1 MGDDLELQDFFKLG
15 GAALAGGASYVG
27 AQDAIGAL
35 SQAGKDLSTAYGNVT
50 ADVKQRGEF
59 TPYTVTSGAGNVGLN
74 AGSVDLTPSS
84 VQTGLLGQAG
94 TMTSGLATGL
104 PNQSGLA
111 NQAFAGAGQALGANT
126 GAFAS
131 GLGGMYA
138 GMGEQQIANAQSP
151 AELQRLQTAMT
162 QQGLTASGQ
171 PSQGLLGLQGLTGQA
186 NFSGSG
192 ADVTGAYSGI
202 MPSQFSGNAGALAQQ
217 ALGQADLGAQA
228 QNVQGAFAGVN
239 APNVRTGA
247 GDFSQGLLAQAQQGL
262 SGETPTAQSVY
273 EQIRATQTP
282 EEERQRIALENR
294 LAAQGR
300 LGVQTDMY
308 GTTPEEFAMNKAQAE
323 ARNAASLQAMS
334 MADQL
339 ASSQQARAT
348 QLGQLGLSGEQI
360 QAQLDSEG
368 FGQQMQ
374 LGQSRLSE
382 AQTQEALQSSVQQ
395 RQAQLAQ
402 LGLSADQIQN
412 QLASEGFGQ
421 QMQLGQANIQAQQ
434 AQSDL
439 ESASQARASQL
450 AQLGM
455 SAEQIASQ
463 LQTEGLGR
471 QQSSA
476 QLAAQLAQTGAG
488 ISAQQQQL
496 GQGLLGLGL
505 EAQQLGGQLG
515 SQDIANAASMFGLG
529 QQASMADEQE
539 QAIRLANLN
548 QTLQASGIPLEQQL
562 ATANLGLSARAQEQA
577 NQQAVM
583 NLLANAGLSE
593 AGLLKDLA
601 LGEAGV
607 TQEMIKSFGNIGAG
621 LAGLNLGN

>member
-1 MGDDLELQDFFKLG
+1 MLDDLVGLLTGE
-15 GAALAGGASYVG
+15 AA
-27 AQDAIGAL
+27 
-35 SQAGKDLSTAYGNVT
+35 AGKATKALEDIQSGFQTGVDDLSTQLQGQVQFQPFTVKTAQGNVQAT
-50 ADVKQRGEF
+50 GGGNLDFG
-59 TPYTVTSGAGNVGLN
+59 TSPV
-74 AGSVDLTPSS
+74 
-84 VQTGLLGQAG
+84 
-94 TMTSGLATGL
+94 ATGL
-104 PNQSGLA
+104 QTQAQQGLSGL
-111 NQAFAGAGQALGANT
+111 GQT
-126 GAFAS
+126 YDAS
-131 GLGGMYA
+131 GLQQQAFGGAQTLMGQGSGQFAGQLGGLYA
-138 GMGEQQIANAQSP
+138 GLGEQQIANAQSP

-162 QQGLTASGQ
+162 TQGLTASGQ
-171 PSQGLLGLQGLTGQA
+171 PSQGLTGLQGLTGQA
-186 NFSGSG
+186 DFSGAG
-192 ADVTGAYSGI
+192 TDVTGAYSGI
-202 MPSQFSGNAGALAQQ
+202 S
-217 ALGQADLGAQA
+217 
-228 QNVQGAFAGVN
+228 

-262 SGETPTAQSVY
+262 SGATPTAQSVY
-273 EQIRATQTP
+273 EQIRATQSP

-368 FGQQMQ
+368 FGQEMS
-374 LGQSRLSE
+374 LRG
-382 AQTQEALQSSVQQ
+382 
-395 RQAQLAQ
+395 
-402 LGLSADQIQN
+402 
-412 QLASEGFGQ
+412 
-421 QMQLGQANIQAQQ
+421 ANIQAQQ

-463 LQTEGLGR
+463 LQSEGLSR

-488 ISAQQQQL
+488 ISAQEQQL

-505 EAQQLGGQLG
+505 QAQQLGGQLG
-515 SQDIANAASMFGLG
+515 LQDTQQAATLFGLG
-529 QQASMADEQE
+529 QQATSMPYQE
-539 QAIRLANLN
+539 EAMQ
-548 QTLQASGIPLEQQL
+548 LQNIQNMLTAAGIPQQQQIQAL
-562 ATANLGLSARAQEQA
+562 APAIQLSGQEASQNLGLMNALSQLGQTEIGGMVDIGQALAAVQQERIK
-577 NQQAVM
+577 
-583 NLLANAGLSE
+583 AGGTALS
-593 AGLLKDLA
+593 
-601 LGEAGV
+601 
-607 TQEMIKSFGNIGAG
+607 G
-621 LAGLNLGN
+621 LASGVGGLFS

>member
-1 MGDDLELQDFFKLG
+1 MEMEDFFQLG

-27 AQDAIGAL
+27 AQEAKDAL
-35 SQAGKDLSTAYGNVT
+35 SQAGTDLSTAYGNVT
-50 ADVKQRGEF
+50 ADIKQRGEF
-59 TPYTVTSGAGNVGLN
+59 TPYTVTSAAGNVGLN
-74 AGSVDLTPSS
+74 AGGVDLAPSS

-104 PNQSGLA
+104 PNQTGLA

-131 GLGGMYA
+131 GLGGAYA
-138 GMGEQQIANAQSP
+138 RMGEQQIANAQSP

-162 QQGLTASGQ
+162 TQGLTASGQ
-171 PSQGLLGLQGLTGQA
+171 PSQGLMGLQGLTGQA
-186 NFSGSG
+186 DFAGAG

-202 MPSQFSGNAGALAQQ
+202 SAPS
-217 ALGQADLGAQA
+217 
-228 QNVQGAFAGVN
+228 
-239 APNVRTGA
+239 VRTGA

-262 SGETPTAQSVY
+262 SGATPTAQSVY
-273 EQIRATQTP
+273 EQIRATQSP

-300 LGVQTDMY
+300 LGLQTSMY
-308 GTTPEEFAMNKAQAE
+308 GGTPEQFSMDKAQAE

-368 FGQQMQ
+368 FGQEMS
-374 LGQSRLSE
+374 LRG
-382 AQTQEALQSSVQQ
+382 
-395 RQAQLAQ
+395 
-402 LGLSADQIQN
+402 
-412 QLASEGFGQ
+412 
-421 QMQLGQANIQAQQ
+421 ANIQAQQ

-463 LQTEGLGR
+463 LQSEGLSR

>member
-1 MGDDLELQDFFKLG
+1 MEMEDFFKLG

-27 AQDAIGAL
+27 GQDAIGAL

-59 TPYTVTSGAGNVGLN
+59 TPYTVTSAAGNVGLN
-74 AGSVDLTPSS
+74 AGGVDLAPSS

-138 GMGEQQIANAQSP
+138 GLGEQQIANAQSP

-162 QQGLTASGQ
+162 TQGLTASGQ
-171 PSQGLLGLQGLTGQA
+171 PSQGLTGLQGLTGQA
-186 NFSGSG
+186 DFSGAG
-192 ADVTGAYSGI
+192 TDVTGAYSGI
-202 MPSQFSGNAGALAQQ
+202 S
-217 ALGQADLGAQA
+217 
-228 QNVQGAFAGVN
+228 

-262 SGETPTAQSVY
+262 SGATPTAQSVY
-273 EQIRATQTP
+273 EQIRATQSP
-282 EEERQRIALENR
+282 EEERQRLALENR

-368 FGQQMQ
+368 FGQEMS
-374 LGQSRLSE
+374 LRG
-382 AQTQEALQSSVQQ
+382 
-395 RQAQLAQ
+395 
-402 LGLSADQIQN
+402 
-412 QLASEGFGQ
+412 
-421 QMQLGQANIQAQQ
+421 ANIQAQQ